1 MQLATSVS
9 MTDTQ
14 LVSAAKPRARKNT
27 MPTMRPTPPMEAN
40 TRGRL
45 MKVRL
50 GLLAMPSTPRNTYTE
65 GMIMMP
71 ARKATPVSKISI
83 WPLALFR
90 STSSFT

>member
-1 MQLATSVS
+1 MRLLWKISMQLATKVY

-14 LVSAAKPRARKNT
+14 LVNAAKPKVKKNT

-50 GLLAMPSTPRNTYTE
+50 GPL
-65 GMIMMP
+65 
-71 ARKATPVSKISI
+71 ATPSV
-83 WPLALFR
+83 PGTAA
-90 STSSFT
+90 